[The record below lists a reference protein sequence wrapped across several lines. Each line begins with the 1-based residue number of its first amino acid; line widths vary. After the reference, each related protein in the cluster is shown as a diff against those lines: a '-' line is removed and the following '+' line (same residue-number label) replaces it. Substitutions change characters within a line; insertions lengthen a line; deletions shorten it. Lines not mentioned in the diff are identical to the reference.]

1 MFVNLEVVKALE
13 HREEV
18 LRKQQILLFYGT
30 FFEGVFVKMMMV
42 AVV

>member
-18 LRKQQILLFYGT
+18 LRKQQILFYGT

-42 AVV
+42 VV

>member
-18 LRKQQILLFYGT
+18 LRKQQQILLFYGT

-42 AVV
+42 VV